1 VLITVTDPH
10 GATLPDVHV
19 EASGPADREGETD
32 GSGTLR
38 FTNVRA
44 GTYRMRFTGDRIIT
58 FEREVTVRGGQ
69 TTDLDVMLNLAPE
82 EPPPPAPASPPP
94 AATPQVAPPPVAP
107 AIGPP
112 GQPRIVSILDLLDTE
127 FIGRAPRRETP
138 LGCSGNARSRMIQ
151 LNDPQPERLYEQAE
165 SLYYVLGGDGTLRMN
180 GRDLVLATGHF
191 AMIPRGTVHSFTRR
205 GRRPL
210 ILLAMLSGEPCETST
225 AP

>member
-1 VLITVTDPH
+1 
-10 GATLPDVHV
+10 
-19 EASGPADREGETD
+19 
-32 GSGTLR
+32 
-38 FTNVRA
+38 
-44 GTYRMRFTGDRIIT
+44 
-58 FEREVTVRGGQ
+58 
-69 TTDLDVMLNLAPE
+69 
-82 EPPPPAPASPPP
+82 
-94 AATPQVAPPPVAP
+94 
-107 AIGPP
+107 
-112 GQPRIVSILDLLDTE
+112 
-127 FIGRAPRRETP
+127 
-138 LGCSGNARSRMIQ
+138 MIQ